1 MSNYQRTL
9 EEVRTYIIARVPLI
23 IIDTAERARAERLLR
38 AIAGEL
44 SVDISYYTDA
54 RQVRSLT
61 RSGARVDVDR
71 DPLPYVAEEFQKKRR
86 ATFALGDCAGQG
98 KTAPIRGSWSTSPIW
113 RRNRAVR
120 SSSSRR
126 TPSGRGSR
134 SLA

>member
-71 DPLPYVAEEFQKKRR
+71 DPLPYVA
-86 ATFALGDCAGQG
+86 GQG
-98 KTAPIRGSWSTSPIW
+98 RTAPIRGSWSTSPIW